1 MKLAPLV
8 LLAQRAKPAQ
18 PALLAQRVPRAKLVR
33 LAPQALPAL
42 PAQRVKPE
50 RLGLLV
56 LPV

>member
-18 PALLAQRVPRAKLVR
+18 P
-33 LAPQALPAL
+33 ALPAL